1 MANLKNLIGK
11 ALNKAKSS
19 KPSDDGRKGSSNVA
33 STKTSRPAP
42 IQAAKD
48 KRDKEQ
54 ARWNEEYKKQHEDF
68 NYRNEKNFGKKD
80 VLGVSYNDPKFGN
93 PKKPMHGGTYYS
105 PAFKEEKAKEI
116 KRVTSPGGFE
126 KEIKSGRKTMKQV
139 EKESSFVGA
148 ENPKKI
154 KAYRIN

>member
-1 MANLKNLIGK
+1 MKNLKNLIGK
-11 ALNKAKSS
+11 ALNKANSS
-19 KPSDDGRKGSSNVA
+19 KPSNDGPA

-42 IQAAKD
+42 IQAAKE